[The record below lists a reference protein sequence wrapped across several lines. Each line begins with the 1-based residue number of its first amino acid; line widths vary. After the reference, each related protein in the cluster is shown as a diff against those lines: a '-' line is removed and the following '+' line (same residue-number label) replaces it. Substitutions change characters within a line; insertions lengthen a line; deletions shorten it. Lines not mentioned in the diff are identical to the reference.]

1 MNTHHKTLFLLASA
15 LGLALAISSCNKPD
29 PIISK
34 REGNIYM
41 PQAYGDVS
49 TLKLYL
55 IDSPQTVAFGA
66 AYGGLNY
73 PSRDIKVDFKLDT
86 TLIAAYNAQYNTS
99 YVPLPA
105 SNFQIS
111 GFSATIKA
119 GTSSS
124 TSLPITIQTKG
135 LPFGV
140 RYMLPIVMTGV
151 SSGIYDSSL
160 SLAYFKIDSLYTRE
174 RDITDKGTLS
184 VTYENDGG
192 SGAGEGSPKLVDGDI
207 DTKYLA
213 GWRSSGFGWTMQFAT
228 AQVANTYTFTSG
240 NDADGRDPKDWNLL
254 GSNDG
259 VTWDTLDVRT
269 GETFPSRNQTVHFI
283 TNNNAN
289 KAYIYYRVNITANNG
304 DGLFQQSEFRLLQ
317 YY

>member
-1 MNTHHKTLFLLASA
+1 MHTQHKTLFVLANVLS
-15 LGLALAISSCNKPD
+15 LALAISSCNKPD
-29 PIISK
+29 PIVSK

-41 PQAYGDVS
+41 PQANGDAAIM
-49 TLKLYL
+49 KLYL

-73 PSRDIKVDFKLDT
+73 PSQDIKVDFKLDESLIT
-86 TLIAAYNAQYNTS
+86 TYNAQYGTS
-99 YVPLPA
+99 YVPLPT
-105 SNFQIS
+105 SNYQIA
-111 GFSATIKA
+111 GFSAVIKA

-160 SLAYFKIDSLYTRE
+160 RLAYFRIDSIYTRE

-184 VTYENDGG
+184 VTYENGG
-192 SGAGEGSPKLVDGDI
+192 GAGAGEGSPKLVDGDI
-207 DTKYLA
+207 NTKYLA
-213 GWRSSGFGWTMQFAT
+213 GWNNNGFGWTLQFT
-228 AQVANTYTFTSG
+228 NAQVVNTYTFTSG

-254 GSNDG
+254 ASDDG
-259 VTWDTLDVRT
+259 NTWDTLDVRT
-269 GETFPSRNQTVHFI
+269 GETFSGRNQTRHFT
-283 TNNNAN
+283 TNNTSN
-289 KAYIYYRVNITANNG
+289 KAYLYYRVNVTANNG
-304 DGLFQQSEFRLLQ
+304 DGLFQMSEFRLLQ